1 MALLLATMA
10 WARAHNR
17 PLVAL
22 TVDHRLRPESA
33 AWTAVC
39 ASRAA
44 ALGIAFRAL
53 TWEGTKP
60 TTGLPAAAR
69 AARHRMM
76 ADAAREAGA
85 RVILMGHT
93 ADDLLE
99 AEAMRAGGATT
110 PSPREWSPSPVWPQ
124 GRELFLLRPMLGLR
138 RADLRAWLDAQGEP
152 WIEDP
157 ANDDQTFARA
167 RARRGLVGG
176 AKALRIVG
184 DSSPAA
190 SLAATAR
197 SDATGVLTVPRDG
210 LRQAAPDALARFVS
224 AACLCAAGGERS
236 PGGAQVRRLA
246 GRLTG
251 PSAFVATL
259 AGARIEASE
268 DQVHLQREPGEAARG
283 GLAPLNHGAGHPVIW
298 DGRFEI
304 RTDRPIAVR
313 PLAGFTR
320 SLAPL
325 ARAALAATRA
335 SARPGLPVVIDAEGT
350 ITCPTL
356 EPVAGIAVRPL
367 ALERLRAACGLVT
380 RENEEEESIRSAWS
394 AAYIRATPGRLARP

>member
-1 MALLLATMA
+1 VALSGGGDSVALLLAARA
-10 WARAHNR
+10 WAQAHDR

-22 TVDHRLRPESA
+22 TVDHRLRPEGA
-33 AWTAVC
+33 AWSAVC
-39 ASRAA
+39 AARAA

-60 TTGLPAAAR
+60 ATGLPAAAR
-69 AARHRMM
+69 SARHRLM

-85 RVILMGHT
+85 RVILVGHT

-99 AEAMRAGGATT
+99 AEAMRAAGSTT

-138 RADLRAWLDAQGEP
+138 RADLRAWLRAQGEP

-167 RARRGLVGG
+167 RARLGLVGR
-176 AKALRIVG
+176 AKALRIVA

-190 SLAATAR
+190 NLAAATR
-197 SDATGVLTVPRDG
+197 SDATGVLAVPRDR
-210 LRQAAPDALARFVS
+210 LRRAALDVLARFVS

-251 PSAFVATL
+251 PATFVATL

-268 DQVHLQREPGEAARG
+268 DHVHLLREPGEAGRG
-283 GLAPLNHGAGHPVIW
+283 GLAPLSLRAGRSVVW

-304 RTDRPIAVR
+304 RADRAITVR
-313 PLAGFTR
+313 PLAGLTR
-320 SLAPL
+320 SLAPQ

-335 SARPGLPVVIDAEGT
+335 GARPGLPVVIDAEGT

-367 ALERLRAACGLVT
+367 ALERLQAACGLVT
-380 RENEEEESIRSAWS
+380 RE
-394 AAYIRATPGRLARP
+394 P